1 MDKSD
6 LSTTFLGRILAKTG
20 GFFLVLAVLFAQLI
34 PDLLVIPV
42 AFFIQANAELT
53 GAQVRQAGL
62 FTAGT
67 LICSNILLL
76 IWVHLFN
83 HQARMMIGERL
94 NGIQTPTS
102 TKDEKLVAWKQITS
116 APWHYGIAILLVSI
130 FIMILLCSGS

>member
-76 IWVHLFN
+76 
-83 HQARMMIGERL
+83 A
-94 NGIQTPTS
+94 
-102 TKDEKLVAWKQITS
+102 
-116 APWHYGIAILLVSI
+116 
-130 FIMILLCSGS
+130 

>member
-1 MDKSD
+1 MDKSN
-6 LSTTFLGRILAKTG
+6 LSTTFLGRILSKTG

-62 FTAGT
+62 FAAGT

-83 HQARMMIGERL
+83 HRARMMIAERL
-94 NGIQTPTS
+94 NRI
-102 TKDEKLVAWKQITS
+102 
-116 APWHYGIAILLVSI
+116 
-130 FIMILLCSGS
+130 